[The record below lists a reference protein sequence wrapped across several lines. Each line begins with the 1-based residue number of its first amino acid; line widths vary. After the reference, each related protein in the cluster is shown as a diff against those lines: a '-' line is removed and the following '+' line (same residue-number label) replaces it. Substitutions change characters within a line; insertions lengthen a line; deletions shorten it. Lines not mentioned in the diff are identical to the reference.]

1 MWIHYGGRPSNG
13 RSELSLR
20 IAVWLQVK
28 VRGCGLGLRF
38 IGCTPALFVTQKN
51 ATAAAVCGLWL
62 APLRLS
68 LPMLTLQAIA
78 I

>member
-13 RSELSLR
+13 RSELR

-38 IGCTPALFVTQKN
+38 IGCTPALFVTQKMPLQLQY
-51 ATAAAVCGLWL
+51 AACGLCLCPCLCPVNL
-62 APLRLS
+62 ASYSYL
-68 LPMLTLQAIA
+68 
-78 I
+78 